1 MNLPDLIHQIG
12 RQSRVA
18 SRALGNLTTET
29 KNAILHAMADELL
42 ACTDLI
48 VAENAQ
54 DVAAAE
60 AAGLTRA
67 SIDRLHLDPERV
79 AAIAAGIRQVV
90 TLPDPVNETLRA
102 WTRPNGLQISKI
114 RKPIGVIG
122 IIYESRPN
130 VTSDAAVLCIKT
142 GNATILRG
150 GSESLR
156 SNLAIADA
164 LQTGGARAGLPAHA
178 IQLIPVTDRD
188 AVRLMCQMDDC
199 IDVIVPRGGHG
210 LIEAVVTH
218 ARMPVIKHYD
228 GVCHVYVD
236 EKADLAMAESIVLN
250 AKTQRPGVCN
260 ALETLLLHEKI
271 ATEFLTRATPSL
283 AAANVEL
290 RAEGDT
296 YQQLITNNYPLLAE
310 VENYTTEYLDLILA
324 VKILPSLAAAID
336 HVNLYGSHHS
346 DAIVTTDDA
355 AAERFLN
362 EVDSAT
368 VYHNASTRFTD
379 GEEFGFGAEIGISTD
394 KLHARGPMA
403 LEELTTYR
411 YLIRGT
417 GQIRT

>member
-12 RQSRVA
+12 RQARVA
-18 SRALGNLTTET
+18 SRSLATLPTDT
-29 KNAILHAMADELL
+29 KNAILHAMADELV
-42 ACTDLI
+42 ARTDLVI
-48 VAENAQ
+48 AENAQ
-54 DVAAAE
+54 DVANAE
-60 AAGLTRA
+60 AAELTRA
-67 SIDRLHLDPERV
+67 SIDRLRLDPDRV
-79 AAIAAGIRQVV
+79 AAIAAGIRQVA
-90 TLPDPVNETLRA
+90 TLPDPVNETMRA
-102 WTRPNGLQISKI
+102 WTRQNGLQISKV

-130 VTSDAAVLCIKT
+130 VTSDAAVLCMKT

-150 GSESLR
+150 GRESLR

-164 LQTGGARAGLPAHA
+164 LQTGGARAGLPDHA
-178 IQLIPVTDRD
+178 IQLIPVVDRE
-188 AVRLMCQMDDC
+188 AVQLLCQMDDC

-236 EKADLAMAESIVLN
+236 EMADLAMAERIVIN
-250 AKTQRPGVCN
+250 SKTQRPGVCN
-260 ALETLLLHEKI
+260 ALETLLLHEAI
-271 ATEFLTRATPSL
+271 AEKFLTQAGPALS
-283 AAANVEL
+283 AADVEL
-290 RAEGDT
+290 RAEGET
-296 YQQLITNNYPLLAE
+296 YAQLKTLNYELLGTA
-310 VENYTTEYLDLILA
+310 ENYTTEYLDLILA
-324 VKILPSLAAAID
+324 VKIVASLDTAID
-336 HVNLYGSHHS
+336 HVNLHGSHHS
-346 DAIVTTDDA
+346 DAIITTDA
-355 AAERFLN
+355 ANAERFLN

-368 VYHNASTRFTD
+368 IYHNASTRFTD

-417 GQIRT
+417 GQIKP